1 MAPSLPDRLGAGER
15 GRDVARARLRLRR
28 SRTRAATAVRTIL
41 ALHTTISRPLG
52 RLLFAVFYSPPLQ
65 SMIDRLDNPRI
76 TLLVGEYLIKYS
88 KSGRRHPYPRET
100 HTIRTGPASFLW
112 NA

>member
-1 MAPSLPDRLGAGER
+1 MGCGGGAAGSSSRLAVAAYDSCKLFSSMAPSLPDRLGAGER

-41 ALHTTISRPLG
+41 ALNTTISRPLG

-76 TLLVGEYLIKYS
+76 TLG
-88 KSGRRHPYPRET
+88 
-100 HTIRTGPASFLW
+100 
-112 NA
+112 

>member
-15 GRDVARARLRLRR
+15 GRDVARVRLRLRR
-28 SRTRAATAVRTIL
+28 SRIRAATAVRTIL

-52 RLLFAVFYSPPLQ
+52 RLLLAVFYSPPLQ

-76 TLLVGEYLIKYS
+76 TLGVHV
-88 KSGRRHPYPRET
+88 RRPE
-100 HTIRTGPASFLW
+100 GK
-112 NA
+112 N

>member
-15 GRDVARARLRLRR
+15 GRDVARVRLRLRR
-28 SRTRAATAVRTIL
+28 SRIRAATAVRTIL

-76 TLLVGEYLIKYS
+76 TL
-88 KSGRRHPYPRET
+88 GRFSESRQSHV
-100 HTIRTGPASFLW
+100 LD
-112 NA
+112 